1 MWENH
6 KWRLIFIALPCC
18 TPVPPPF
25 LSSLLNHQY
34 HCPPSPH
41 MWSDLSCATKVLL
54 ETQLK
59 KISPANITPQGHKA
73 SCYCAL
79 QVSILQV
86 PRAAPMQKPRDPH
99 PSARHLQQPLPF
111 PGNSQ
116 CYFLDPQPTVIHNFT
131 ASASFRL
138 QNEEN
143 PTPQCKVCPCFPIVW
158 FSAGELKSHKSFS
171 CTSRSKRWADL
182 AHCSMLVLFSIGIP

>member
-1 MWENH
+1 MR
-6 KWRLIFIALPCC
+6 KPQVAFDFYRTPLPYSC
-18 TPVPPPF
+18 P
-25 LSSLLNHQY
+25 SSLPFFS
-34 HCPPSPH
+34 CSTTSTTAPPSPH

-116 CYFLDPQPTVIHNFT
+116 CYFLDPQPTVSFT

-158 FSAGELKSHKSFS
+158 FSAGEFKSHKSFS